1 MFNKALIACSV
12 SLLISC
18 GGSSNSDNNN
28 QNTAPSLEHAFNRL
42 ATFPVCKQIETN
54 CNTDT
59 ETAAEI
65 VAVSGDNNTLVYTDS
80 PNNSVGFI
88 GIQNSRTPA
97 ALGTLALMG
106 EPTSVAVKNT
116 LALVAINTSDDF
128 INTSGQIDIIDINT
142 REVMHSLDL
151 GGQPDS
157 IAISPDGNYA
167 VVAIENERDEDL
179 GDGTPPQAPEGFVVI
194 VNTQNPDPTQWQTQ
208 TLTLDSV
215 NSLYATDPEPEY
227 VDINSNN
234 IAVVTLQENNHIV
247 LIDLATASILRDFSA
262 GSVDLNNIDTQEESP
277 ARITLNQSQDNVL
290 REPDG
295 VSWIDNN
302 HFATANEGDLDG
314 GSRGFS
320 VFNLQ
325 GDVVWDAGNTLDHL
339 AVQYGHYPDDRSGN
353 KGNEPENIEFAVFND
368 TPYLFVNSERSSLTF
383 VYDVSNP
390 QNPVYKQALP
400 TAAAPEGGL
409 AIAARNL
416 LIVASEEDNR
426 DDKLRSAINIYQYS
440 PGMPNYPTVQS
451 QHDDNDSPIP
461 WGALSGL
468 AAHPTDAN
476 ILYAADDSYFGSNRI
491 FTINTQN
498 QPAVITQALTL
509 TDPNSVI
516 ANQTANAQLN
526 TELINAQTN
535 SDNSVNLDI
544 EGIDVSSDG
553 GFWIATEGAG
563 TQGDSDRPVKS
574 VNAIYKVSPDGVLE
588 QSIALPD
595 NINSLQVRFGLE
607 GISEYNGSLYVVFQR
622 AWGAD
627 EQAKD
632 QPRIGIYDL
641 ASQTWHFVFYPLDTV
656 ASQNGGWVGLSD
668 IASLGDGRF
677 AIIERDNQAGPDA
690 AIKKLYSVNLQNAQN
705 NSIVTKTL
713 VKDLLPSIK
722 ATGALTFEK
731 IEGVAIN
738 ANNMAYIINDNDGV
752 DDNSGETQLL
762 NLGPL

>member
-1 MFNKALIACSV
+1 MFNKTLIACSV

-18 GGSSNSDNNN
+18 GGSDNSSNSNDN
-28 QNTAPSLEHAFNRL
+28 QNNTPSLEHAFNRL
-42 ATFPVCKQIETN
+42 ATLPVCTQIEAN
-54 CNTDT
+54 CNTNT

-88 GIQNSRTPA
+88 DIQNASSPA
-97 ALGTLALMG
+97 ALGTLALAG
-106 EPTSVAVKNT
+106 EPTSVAVKNAM
-116 LALVAINTSDDF
+116 ALVAINTSDDF
-128 INTSGQIDIIDINT
+128 INTSGQLDIIDINT
-142 REVMHSLDL
+142 RDVLYSLDL

-157 IAISPDGNYA
+157 IALSPDGNYA

-194 VNTQNPDPTQWQTQ
+194 VNTQNADPTQWQAQ
-208 TLTLDSV
+208 TLELDSI

-247 LIDLATASILRDFSA
+247 LIDLATASIIRDFSA
-262 GSVDLNNIDTQEESP
+262 GSVDLTNIDTHEESP
-277 ARITLNQSQDNVL
+277 AKITLNQSLDSVL

-320 VFNLQ
+320 IFNLQ
-325 GDVVWDAGNTLDHL
+325 GDAVWDAGNTLDHL

-353 KGNEPENIEFAVFND
+353 KGNEPENIEFAVFNN

-390 QNPVYKQALP
+390 QSPVYKQALP

-409 AIAARNL
+409 AIADRNL

-440 PGMPNYPTVQS
+440 PGMPNYPTLES
-451 QHDDNDSPIP
+451 QRDQDNIP
-461 WGALSGL
+461 TSWGALSGL
-468 AAHPTDAN
+468 AAHATDAN
-476 ILYAADDSYFGSNRI
+476 ILYAADDSFFGSNRI

-498 QPAVITQALTL
+498 QPAVITSALTL
-509 TDPNSVI
+509 TDPNSII
-516 ANQTANAQLN
+516 ANQAANTQLDTN
-526 TELINAQTN
+526 LVNAQTN

-544 EGIDVSSDG
+544 EGIDVASDG

-563 TQGDSDRPVKS
+563 TQGDTDRPVES

-588 QSIALPD
+588 QAIALPD
-595 NINSLQVRFGLE
+595 NVNSLQVRFGLE

-622 AWGAD
+622 AWGN
-627 EQAKD
+627 ED
-632 QPRIGIYDL
+632 QPRIGIYNI
-641 ASQTWHFVFYPLDTV
+641 AEQNWRFVFYPLDAA

-668 IASLGDGRF
+668 IASLGEGRF

-690 AIKKLYSVNLQNAQN
+690 AIKKLYSVNLQDAQDN
-705 NSIVTKTL
+705 TTITKTL
-713 VKDLLPSIK
+713 LKDLMPSIN
-722 ATGALTFEK
+722 ATGALTYEK
-731 IEGVAIN
+731 IEGVALN
-738 ANNMAYIINDNDGV
+738 ANNMLYIINDNDGV

-762 NLGPL
+762 NIGNL